1 MLADTLYINKL
12 TTILPYVQSKL
23 SESRPTGLTESESE
37 SESLAHFAHAHVRSI
52 YEQTTMH
59 TAYQQTLFYCSHVS
73 APLNCVRVKMVLD

>member
-37 SESLAHFAHAHVRSI
+37 SLAHLAHAHVRSI

-59 TAYQQTLFYCSHVS
+59 TAYQQNLFYCSHVS